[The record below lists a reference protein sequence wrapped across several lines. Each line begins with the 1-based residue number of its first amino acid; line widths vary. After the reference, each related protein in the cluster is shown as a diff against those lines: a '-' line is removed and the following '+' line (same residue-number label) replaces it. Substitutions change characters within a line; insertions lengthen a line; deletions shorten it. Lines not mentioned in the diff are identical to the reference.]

1 MSDPVQDFFA
11 ALATRAYEPLLH
23 SISGTVQWDIEGAGR
38 WNVVIN
44 KGAITVNRDAT
55 TPDSIMACSKD
66 TFLTLMK
73 GEQNPLT
80 AFLQGW
86 LAVRGNI
93 GLAQV
98 FQRIFQQQPDER
110 MSTASARSNP

>member
-1 MSDPVQDFFA
+1 MSEAVQEFFT

-44 KGAITVNRDAT
+44 KGAITVNRDAI
-55 TPDSIMACSKD
+55 TPDSIMSCSKD
-66 TFLTLMK
+66 TFLALMK

-80 AFLQGW
+80 AFLQGK
-86 LAVRGNI
+86 LEVRGNI

-98 FQRIFQQQPDER
+98 FQRIFQRQPDES
-110 MSTASARSNP
+110 MSAPGARSNP